1 MYIAVKH
8 IHMLCAVLSILGFI
22 LRGVWMFMDSQLLQ
36 KKLTKILPHI
46 IDTLLLVSAL
56 TLVVMSHQYPFQLN
70 WLTAKL
76 IALVVYIG
84 LGMVALRFGKNKM
97 QKGIA
102 FVAAVICF
110 AYIYSVAMHKMA
122 WPF

>member
-1 MYIAVKH
+1 MYLAIKH
-8 IHMLCAVLSILGFI
+8 IHMLCAVLTILGFL
-22 LRGVWMFMDSQLLQ
+22 LRGVWMFMDSALLQ

-46 IDTLLLVSAL
+46 IDTVLLVSAFSL
-56 TLVVMSHQYPFQLN
+56 AFMSHQYPFQVG

-84 LGMVALRFGKNKM
+84 LGMVALKLGKSKL
-97 QKGIA
+97 QKGSA
-102 FVAAVICF
+102 FVAAVVCYG
-110 AYIYSVAMHKMA
+110 YIFSVAVTRMA